1 MNTLLLLR
9 ASAAL
14 GLSAVLGG
22 LQAAQPL
29 AALPTTPSPASASP
43 ATPTRPALLQTAP
56 VTALLDREASA
67 FDGVVE
73 AVRQT
78 VVAAQVAGAIRG
90 LEVKAGDR
98 VKAGQVL
105 VRIDARTAEQTAT
118 ASEAQVAA
126 ARAALD
132 LATRDLDRQKRLFQ
146 QRFISQAAL
155 ERAEGEFKASQA
167 QVNAQI
173 AQAGASRTQSGL
185 FVVVAPYAGVVSEVP
200 VALGDMAMPG
210 KPLVTLHDPGALRV
224 TVAVPQTLIGRAMAG
239 ADVAPSAIRIERPG
253 VDGGQALQPTRTQV
267 LPTVDPASHTVQL
280 RLDLPPGTP
289 GLVPG
294 QFARVWLSTGAGS
307 AAPRL
312 AVPARALVQR
322 AEMTGLY
329 VIDPAGRPVLR
340 QVRTGRTQA
349 DRTEVLSGVSAG
361 ERIALD
367 PQAAAQVR

>member
-1 MNTLLLLR
+1 MKTRLLLR
-9 ASAAL
+9 ATMTLGVSAFVGALSAAPP
-14 GLSAVLGG
+14 GTAP
-22 LQAAQPL
+22 QAGASQTSTAPQAPL
-29 AALPTTPSPASASP
+29 LTAPVAALP
-43 ATPTRPALLQTAP
+43 
-56 VTALLDREASA
+56 DREASA

-224 TVAVPQTLIGRAMAG
+224 TVAVPQTLIGRAVPG
-239 ADVAPSAIRIERPG
+239 TDGAPSSIRIERPG
-253 VDGGQALQPTRTQV
+253 VDGGQPLQPTRAQV

-294 QFARVWLSTGAGS
+294 QFARVWLSTGAG
-307 AAPRL
+307 AGTPRL

-361 ERIALD
+361 ERVALD